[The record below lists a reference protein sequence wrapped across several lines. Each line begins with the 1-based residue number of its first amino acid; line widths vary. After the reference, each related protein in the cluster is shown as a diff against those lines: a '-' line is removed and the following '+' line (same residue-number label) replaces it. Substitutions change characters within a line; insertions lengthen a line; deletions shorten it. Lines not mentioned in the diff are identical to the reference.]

1 MTKNDNNFNRSVGA
15 ALGVVSAESHSARR
29 GRSGNPLF
37 GNKRAF
43 SIVLLLP
50 PPFAR
55 LGRVLGG
62 CCVFVCLVSGSPS
75 LDPVARPRSA
85 PCGCPSLRCGLN
97 RLAAKIHGVLAF
109 PPSPSLARFAALARG
124 GTRPRKTAFSEQS
137 LFVLFSF
144 PRASS

>member
-1 MTKNDNNFNRSVGA
+1 MTKNDNNFNRSFGA

-37 GNKRAF
+37 GNKGAF
-43 SIVLLLP
+43 PFVLLLS

-85 PCGCPSLRCGLN
+85 PYGCPSLRCGL
-97 RLAAKIHGVLAF
+97 IG
-109 PPSPSLARFAALARG
+109 
-124 GTRPRKTAFSEQS
+124 
-137 LFVLFSF
+137 
-144 PRASS
+144 

>member
-1 MTKNDNNFNRSVGA
+1 MTKNDKNFTHSPGA
-15 ALGVVSAESHSARR
+15 ALGVVSAKSHSARR

-37 GNKRAF
+37 GVECSF
-43 SIVLLLP
+43 SFVLLLP

-85 PCGCPSLRCGLN
+85 PCGCPSLRCGL
-97 RLAAKIHGVLAF
+97 IG
-109 PPSPSLARFAALARG
+109 
-124 GTRPRKTAFSEQS
+124 
-137 LFVLFSF
+137 
-144 PRASS
+144 